1 MNVGGLAGV
10 GSSVSVV
17 NSRERVFTGVD
28 DPISSGSSGE
38 RILAGADDQIPA
50 VSSGEQAFAGGYK
63 NPTVGTTQKK
73 QQQRGDNAP
82 LLLFLCL
89 LQFPLASASE
99 QIGS

>member
-17 NSRERVFTGVD
+17 NSDERILAGVNA
-28 DPISSGSSGE
+28 PVPAANSGE
-38 RILAGADDQIPA
+38 WILAGADDQIPA

-63 NPTVGTTQKK
+63 NPTVGTTQKN
-73 QQQRGDNAP
+73 QQQRGDIAP
-82 LLLFLCL
+82 LLLVLCL